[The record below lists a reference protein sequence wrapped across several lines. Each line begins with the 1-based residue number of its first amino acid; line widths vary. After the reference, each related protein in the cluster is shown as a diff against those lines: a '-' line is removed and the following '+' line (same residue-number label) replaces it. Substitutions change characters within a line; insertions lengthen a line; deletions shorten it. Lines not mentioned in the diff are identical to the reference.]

1 MKMNGVEKEREKK
14 DAECLKKCLKKMKI
28 RRLGPEYKMG
38 NEKSTGK
45 IKQIRNRQ
53 NETWI

>member
-1 MKMNGVEKEREKK
+1 MFKIMF
-14 DAECLKKCLKKMKI
+14 KKMKA